1 MCGLV
6 GFWGP
11 PGQLERG
18 ALLERLAPMA
28 AALRARGPDAEGTW
42 VDAAAGLAL
51 GFRRLAVL
59 DTSAAGNQP
68 MVSADGQHVLVFNGE
83 IYNADEVRA
92 RLEAQG
98 LAPAWRGHADTEVLL
113 AALVAWGLE
122 TTLDAVEGMFAFAWW
137 RGRERRLVLARDRF
151 GEKPLVYG
159 WMGNT
164 FLFGSQV
171 SALRPFPAF
180 DTRLAATALAEL
192 LALGWIGGDR
202 CVYAALRKLPAGHWL
217 EVGPDGSARSEPRRW
232 WSAREAVQRAR
243 TSRTTGSFD
252 EAVDEVEAA
261 LAASVAAR
269 IRADVPVGVLLSGGV
284 DSSAVLLSMPES
296 ADVRTFTIGFAEA
309 AQDESPHARAVAQHL
324 GRDATVLR
332 TRPEDALAL
341 VPALAERFDEPFAD
355 SSQVPTALVAQ
366 LARQHVTVVLGGDG
380 GDELFGG
387 YAHHLAARRRFWW
400 WRQAL
405 ADRRAGWGAAA
416 SSAVRVQRNVHAA
429 WRRLPLSRDVAALA
443 RPVPGPAEAPPA
455 GLSRGRT
462 LQWLDAITYL
472 PDDLLVKV
480 DRATMGV
487 GLEARSPFLA
497 PGVFDAAWRLPDG
510 HLVEGTRGK
519 RVVRALLRR
528 RLPTELVDR
537 PKQGFSIPLDA
548 WLRGPLAAWA
558 RGLLDPQRLRGQGL
572 LDVAAV
578 EATWQGHASGERPAG
593 RRLWAVL
600 MLQAWLASSS
610 GPGGTPE
617 CAA

>member
-1 MCGLV
+1 ML
-6 GFWGP
+6 
-11 PGQLERG
+11 
-18 ALLERLAPMA
+18 ARLTPMT

-42 VDAAAGLAL
+42 VDETAGLAL

-68 MVSADGQHVLVFNGE
+68 LVAADGRDVLVFNGE
-83 IYNADEVRA
+83 IYNAEDVRA

-98 LAPAWRGHADTEVLL
+98 HAPAWRGHADTEVLL

-122 TTLDAVEGMFAFAWW
+122 ATLDAVEGMFAFAWW

-159 WMGNT
+159 WIGDT

-171 SALRPFPAF
+171 SALRPFPGF
-180 DTRLAATALAEL
+180 DTRLSATSLAEL

-202 CVYAALRKLPAGHWL
+202 CVYTALQKLPAGHWL
-217 EVGPDGSARSEPRRW
+217 EVGPESPARAEPRRW
-232 WSAREAVQRAR
+232 WSPREAVEGARRTRAA
-243 TSRTTGSFD
+243 GSFE
-252 EAVDEVEAA
+252 EAVDNVEAA
-261 LAASVAAR
+261 LATSVAAR

-284 DSSAVLLSMPES
+284 DSSAVLLSMPDN
-296 ADVRTFTIGFAEA
+296 ADVQAFTIGFAEA
-309 AQDESPHARAVAQHL
+309 AQDEAPHARAVARHL
-324 GRDATVLR
+324 GREATVLQA
-332 TRPEDALAL
+332 RPEDALAL

-355 SSQVPTALVAQ
+355 SSQVPTALVAA

-387 YAHHLAARRRFWW
+387 YAHHVAARQRLWW
-400 WRQAL
+400 WRQTL

-416 SSAVRVQRNVHAA
+416 LSAVRVQRNVHAA
-429 WRRLPLSRDVAALA
+429 WRRLPLERDVAALA
-443 RPVPGPAEAPPA
+443 RSVPGPAEAPPA

-462 LQWLDAITYL
+462 LQWLDTITYL

-497 PGVFDAAWRLPDG
+497 PDLFDVAWRLPDD
-510 HLVEGTRGK
+510 HLVEGARGK

-528 RLPTELVDR
+528 RLPAELVDR

-548 WLRGPLAAWA
+548 WLRGPLASWV
-558 RGLLDPQRLRGQGL
+558 RGLLDPERLRRQAL

-578 EATWQGHASGERPAG
+578 EATWRGHASGTQLAG

-600 MLQAWLASSS
+600 MLQAWLDSSA

-617 CAA
+617 CAG